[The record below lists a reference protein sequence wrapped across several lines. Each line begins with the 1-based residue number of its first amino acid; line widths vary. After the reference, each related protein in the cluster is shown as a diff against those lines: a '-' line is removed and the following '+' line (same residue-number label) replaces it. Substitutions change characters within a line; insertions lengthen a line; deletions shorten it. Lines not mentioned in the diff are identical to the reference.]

1 MKIEV
6 DLTDEGMIQYL
17 TETAR
22 DQVWHIN
29 NTIKTLRNNYTDS
42 DMPNHHL
49 RDLQDF
55 FATLEYTNNL
65 IEYYGGEKVEVFC
78 ANVIPGYDLDGKP
91 YNK

>member
-6 DLTDEGMIQYL
+6 EMDEDGIIQYL

-29 NTIKTLRNNYTDS
+29 ATIKSLRKNYTDT
-42 DMPNHHL
+42 DKPDFLL

-55 FATLEYTNNL
+55 FATLDATNKL

-78 ANVIPGYDLDGKP
+78 ANVVPGFDLDGNP
-91 YNK
+91 F

>member
-6 DLTDEGMIQYL
+6 DLTDEGIIQYL

-29 NTIKTLRNNYTDS
+29 NTIKILRNDYTDS
-42 DMPNHHL
+42 DKPNHHL
-49 RDLQDF
+49 QDLQDF
-55 FATLEYTNNL
+55 FATLESTNKL
-65 IEYYGGEKVEVFC
+65 LEYYGGEKVEVFC
-78 ANVIPGYDLDGKP
+78 ANVIAGYDLDGKP